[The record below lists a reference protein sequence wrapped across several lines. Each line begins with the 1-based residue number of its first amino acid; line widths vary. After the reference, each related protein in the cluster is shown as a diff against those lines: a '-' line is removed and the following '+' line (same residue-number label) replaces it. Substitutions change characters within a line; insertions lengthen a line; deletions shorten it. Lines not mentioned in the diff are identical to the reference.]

1 MSIAIIYGSSMGNTE
16 SAANKI
22 QEALGLDAV
31 VLDIGKTDADTING
45 YDKLI
50 LGTSTWGSG
59 DLQDDWDAFD
69 LSSIEFSGKT
79 VAFFGLGDQE
89 SYSDEFCD
97 ALIKL
102 YEAAKE
108 NGANIVGEWDTDGY
122 SFEES
127 QAIVDGKFVGLT
139 LDYDNEEDLTDDRV
153 AKWVELIK
161 PNFA

>member
-1 MSIAIIYGSSMGNTE
+1 MSTAIIYGSSMGNTE

-22 QEALGLDAV
+22 QEALGLGD

-69 LSSIEFSGKT
+69 LSSINVSGKT
-79 VAFFGLGDQE
+79 VALFGLGDQE
-89 SYSDEFCD
+89 SYADEFCD
-97 ALIKL
+97 ALRKL
-102 YEAAKE
+102 YDFAKD
-108 NGANIVGEWDTDGY
+108 NGANLVGAWDTDGY

-127 QAIVDGKFVGLT
+127 EAVVDGKFVGLT

-161 PNFA
+161 PDFS